1 MRGRSDADVGE
12 AHSDDATRTGAGR
25 LSAGDGAASRA
36 FRRYAPG
43 DGDRCG
49 PRLWPPAPWESGR
62 WRDEAQQGRRGAV
75 HRFGAGF
82 RPVSPRGELV
92 LETRLAS
99 ALALP
104 RPRAAP
110 ASWLPAAAAPWR
122 VEAPA
127 GSRGP
132 VGGVA
137 LASSRGGGRPRR
149 AAVGASSASSSWP
162 PPDGPYSQAR
172 PGVPRLRP
180 CGLVTRLQSLL
191 FTAVLFSAP
200 GQLAAAAEAALPGF
214 GGRWNPAGN

>member
-1 MRGRSDADVGE
+1 M
-12 AHSDDATRTGAGR
+12 
-25 LSAGDGAASRA
+25 SAGDGAASRA
-36 FRRYAPG
+36 FRRFAAG
-43 DGDRCG
+43 DRDRCG

-62 WRDEAQQGRRGAV
+62 WRDEAQQGRRGTV

-82 RPVSPRGELV
+82 RPVAPRGELV
-92 LETRLAS
+92 LETRVAS

-127 GSRGP
+127 GSRCR

-149 AAVGASSASSSWP
+149 AAVGASSSSSSWP
-162 PPDGPYSQAR
+162 PTEGTLFAGPSR

-180 CGLVTRLQSLL
+180 CGLVTGAPEPAVYGGSLL
-191 FTAVLFSAP
+191 GSWTVSRRGGSGTSRFWRSMEPSGGLT
-200 GQLAAAAEAALPGF
+200 QLR
-214 GGRWNPAGN
+214 GGLLLR